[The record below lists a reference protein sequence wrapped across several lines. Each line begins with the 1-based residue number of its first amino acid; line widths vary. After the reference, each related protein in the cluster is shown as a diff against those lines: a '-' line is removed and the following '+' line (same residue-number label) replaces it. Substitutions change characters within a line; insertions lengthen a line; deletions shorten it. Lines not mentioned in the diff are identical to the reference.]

1 MNQKT
6 LNDIANQE
14 FANMKKIV
22 DQTPKSL
29 EKLFD
34 MMKEPVEI
42 LESEVDYS
50 NVTDSKEFLI
60 DLVLPQEEIDQQL
73 KNGTITIAQA
83 QHFTKILKETL
94 KQQEKQIYG
103 FLAQKMAN
111 TAFRSEEILT
121 MLAHGYNS
129 QYKAQLDNLTINRIV
144 KQLLTE
150 KMLPSYIDDN
160 GKIYVPEYDENG
172 EAVNL

>member
-14 FANMKKIV
+14 FANMKKVV

-60 DLVLPQEEIDQQL
+60 DLVLPQEEIEQQL

-94 KQQEKQIYG
+94 INPITEEKSEIYILNENNKATQI
-103 FLAQKMAN
+103 
-111 TAFRSEEILT
+111 
-121 MLAHGYNS
+121 
-129 QYKAQLDNLTINRIV
+129 TIN
-144 KQLLTE
+144 KDL
-150 KMLPSYIDDN
+150 N
-160 GKIYVPEYDENG
+160 KIRNIAISNG
-172 EAVNL
+172 ENYKIFNRSYFYAIYQKDLYMFLVGLLCLAIPPL